1 MPVFGAKWLEKCKN
15 APKSQDFGA
24 FLCDCGGGDNGGGDN
39 GQPEEGQRANGGHQ
53 GPQGHKAGRL
63 SELQPHKETGNAL
76 EETTDVPD
84 VVGFAAKVEF
94 HLHSVGDL
102 GEEVYLDVLELV

>member
-1 MPVFGAKWLEKCKN
+1 MIAEEGTTEEGTTGNRRRGNGPTAGTKGH
-15 APKSQDFGA
+15 SQRRR
-24 FLCDCGGGDNGGGDN
+24 
-39 GQPEEGQRANGGHQ
+39 GQRANGGHQ